1 MKQGKALEKLVA
13 SLEKALADAKNVSV
27 ESPMRLPDRTTG
39 RLREHDV
46 VLKINQGHHSVL
58 IAIECRD
65 RSRPITVNQVEGFW
79 AKCQDTGIGQGII
92 VSATGFYNTARKKAE
107 HLGIRC
113 IGIEEVDSFNW
124 LLTPSIRAITTH
136 LLSNDWM
143 FVPEVDGI
151 VERGAFEVIDKNGNL
166 LTQAALSANAQQQ
179 LTAFLPN
186 LPEPLEEGEINVKF
200 PGSDLLL
207 RNTVSGE
214 TVPVKFAVA
223 KIRYSITTE
232 LAPFSLVQYKDKNTD
247 ENITDA
253 AYADLRIGD
262 RTARLLIVYKEDEG
276 GKVIIVPQKE
286 ENA

>member
-1 MKQGKALEKLVA
+1 MKQGRALEKLVA

-39 RLREHDV
+39 SLREHDV
-46 VLKINQGHHSVL
+46 ILTINQGHHSIL

-92 VSATGFYNTARKKAE
+92 VSATGFYNTARKKAK

-124 LLTPSIRAITTH
+124 LLAPGIHAVTRR
-136 LLSNDWM
+136 LLRNDWM
-143 FVPEVDGI
+143 FFPEVDGI
-151 VERGAFEVIDKNGNL
+151 VEREAFEVIDKDGNL

-186 LPEPLEEGEINVKF
+186 LPEPVEGGEISIKF
-200 PGSDLLL
+200 PGSNLLL

-223 KIRYSITTE
+223 KIRYSVTTD
-232 LAPFSLVQYKDKNTD
+232 LIPFSLVQYQDKNVD
-247 ENITDA
+247 ETITDA
-253 AYADLRIGD
+253 AYADMQIDD
-262 RTARLLIVYKEDEG
+262 RTARVLIVYKEGEG
-276 GKVIIVPQKE
+276 GKVIMVPQKE